1 MRLRGCGVHHDGQ
14 VRPKPGPSNSAFGS
28 PLLGS
33 RDESSRRQRIRV
45 QVLLTASIVTANALG
60 IVGVSVLLLLLVPR
74 QGRADLEAV
83 VAGAVYLTSAS
94 LTGFIWGSRL
104 ASASLRWTREDRAPD
119 HMEQRRTLRVPLQ
132 LVQVQA
138 VFWVV
143 GAVFFALLNN
153 DQTRGGG
160 LRVGL
165 TVLLAGIVTCAVAY
179 LLTEFAMRPISARA
193 LSAHP
198 PDRLHVPGVQART
211 LLAWATGSGIP
222 VVGLIIGA
230 AFALADTTIT
240 RQRLAVTILVLGG
253 ITLVVGLLLI
263 ILAIRATI
271 DPIRS
276 LRGAL
281 TQVEGGDL
289 DVQVPVYDG
298 TEVGLLQASFNRMV
312 DGLRERERI
321 RYLFERHVG
330 EDVAR
335 DALTRETELS
345 GEIRHVAVLFVDL
358 VGSTRLA
365 SVRPPR
371 EVVEL
376 LNQFFTV
383 VVDVVD
389 DHGGIVNK
397 LVGDAVLAVWG
408 APTDVEDPAG
418 RALSAARHVARRL
431 AHTLPDVRAGVGVAA
446 GEVVAGNIGDQRR
459 FEYTVIGDPVNEAA
473 RLTELAKGVPGGV
486 LASSAAVA
494 EASDGEAAQWLVEGE
509 VNLRGRATTTAVAH
523 PRNID

>member
-1 MRLRGCGVHHDGQ
+1 MVP
-14 VRPKPGPSNSAFGS
+14 VRRKHGPTNTSSSFGS

-33 RDESSRRQRIRV
+33 HDESSRRQRIRV
-45 QVLLTASIVTANALG
+45 QVLFTASIVAANMLG
-60 IVGVSVLLLLLVPR
+60 TFGVSALLALLVPR
-74 QGRADLEAV
+74 QGRVDWEAAA
-83 VAGAVYLTSAS
+83 AGLVYLGAAS
-94 LTGFIWGSRL
+94 LTAFVWGTRL
-104 ASASLRWTREDRAPD
+104 ASASLRWTLEDRDPD
-119 HMEQRRTLRVPLQ
+119 PLEQRRTLRVPMQ
-132 LVQVQA
+132 LVRVQA
-138 VFWVV
+138 VFWTV

-153 DQTRGGG
+153 EQTRGGG
-160 LRVGL
+160 VQVGL
-165 TVLLAGIVTCAVAY
+165 AVFLAGIVTCACAY

-193 LSAHP
+193 LAAHP
-198 PDRLHVPGVQART
+198 PESLHVPGVQART
-211 LLAWATGSGIP
+211 LLAWATGSAIP
-222 VVGLIIGA
+222 VVGMIIGA
-230 AFALADTTIT
+230 AFAFGDDSIT
-240 RQRLAVTILVLGG
+240 RQRLALMVFVLGG
-253 ITLVVGLLLI
+253 ITLVAGLLLI
-263 ILAIRATI
+263 ILAVRATV

-276 LRGAL
+276 LRFAL
-281 TQVEGGDL
+281 TRVESGDL

-298 TEVGLLQASFNRMV
+298 TEVGLLQAGFNRMV

-335 DALTRETELS
+335 DALTRESELS
-345 GEIRHVAVLFVDL
+345 GEVRHVAVLFVDL
-358 VGSTRLA
+358 VGSTQIA

-371 EVVEL
+371 EVVDL
-376 LNQFFTV
+376 LNRFFTV

-408 APTDVEDPAG
+408 APTDVDDPAG

-431 AHTLPDVRAGVGVAA
+431 EHTLPDVRAGVGVAA

-473 RLTELAKGVPGGV
+473 RLTEMAKGVPGGV

-494 EASDGEAAQWLVEGE
+494 QASTSEAARWQVEGE
-509 VNLRGRATTTAVAH
+509 VNLRGRSTPTTVAR
-523 PRNID
+523 PRDVN

>member
-1 MRLRGCGVHHDGQ
+1 MVP
-14 VRPKPGPSNSAFGS
+14 VRVKLGPRTTSSFGS

-33 RDESSRRQRIRV
+33 HDESSRRQRIRV
-45 QVLLTASIVTANALG
+45 QVLLTGSIVTANLLG
-60 IVGVSVLLLLLVPR
+60 VVGVSVLLLLLVPR
-74 QGRADLEAV
+74 QGRVDLQAAA
-83 VAGAVYLTSAS
+83 AGAFYLASAS
-94 LTGFIWGSRL
+94 LIAFVWGTRL
-104 ASASLRWTREDRAPD
+104 ASASLRWTREDRDPD
-119 HMEQRRTLRVPLQ
+119 PVEQRRTLRVPMQ

-153 DQTRGGG
+153 AQTRGGG
-160 LRVGL
+160 VRVGL
-165 TVLLAGIVTCAVAY
+165 TVLLAGIVTCAIAY
-179 LLTEFAMRPISARA
+179 LVAEFAMRPISARA
-193 LSAHP
+193 LAAHP

-222 VVGLIIGA
+222 VVGLLIGA
-230 AFALADTTIT
+230 AFALTDASIT
-240 RQRLAVTILVLGG
+240 RQRLSVTILVLGG

-263 ILAIRATI
+263 ILAIRATV

-276 LRGAL
+276 LRVAL
-281 TQVEGGDL
+281 TRVEGGDL
-289 DVQVPVYDG
+289 DVRVPVYDG
-298 TEVGLLQASFNRMV
+298 TEVGLLQASFNLMV

-335 DALTRETELS
+335 DALTRKAELS
-345 GEIRHVAVLFVDL
+345 GEVRHVAVLFVDL
-358 VGSTRLA
+358 VGSTQIA
-365 SVRPPR
+365 SVLPPR
-371 EVVEL
+371 EVVDL
-376 LNQFFTV
+376 LNRFFTV
-383 VVDVVD
+383 VVEVVD

-408 APTDVEDPAG
+408 APTDVDDPSG
-418 RALSAARHVARRL
+418 RALSAARQVARRL
-431 AHTLPDVRAGVGVAA
+431 EETLPDVRAGVGVAA

-473 RLTELAKGVPGGV
+473 RLTEMAKGVRGGV

-494 EASDGEAAQWLVEGE
+494 QASPSEAAHWQVEGE
-509 VNLRGRATTTAVAH
+509 VELRGRATATTVAR
-523 PRNID
+523 PCDVG